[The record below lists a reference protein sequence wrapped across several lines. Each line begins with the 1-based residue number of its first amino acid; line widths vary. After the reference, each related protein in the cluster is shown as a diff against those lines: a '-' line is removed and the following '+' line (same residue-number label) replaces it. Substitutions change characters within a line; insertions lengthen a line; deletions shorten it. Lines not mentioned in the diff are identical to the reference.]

1 MNSSATPAR
10 TDEEEVKDKDG
21 LQQLGLRDAEQCRE
35 ALTRFYIECI
45 TRFNTPTN
53 EEYEEDSQT
62 NVYSSEDVTM
72 RRLIVYDTGRFRK
85 KKPDDENI
93 NIETLFSKR
102 VRKITPENK
111 AKIRAALDSLIQRQ
125 IETYTQYLGSLSL
138 HALASEVVTI
148 VRMYLTYRETEYINT
163 VKTLMEVAGPNAKER
178 LRKIKRE
185 GPSMDSTALDILN
198 KAAQEAEA
206 ETVPKLIYAH
216 LETKF
221 NRQLSKKKKELR
233 EVQLQLEEAK
243 NETAEANIVSQRLL
257 KENKELQE
265 RVKWWKTNCG
275 TQKNEADAK
284 VPADGSAA
292 DGATLSTSD
301 PSSNEASAEKE
312 VKFHTGLTPG
322 PSPAVTPARSRAHS
336 PVRRRTDDGIDRASD
351 KTMVRDL
358 ETTLQTKNK
367 RIGELEAE
375 LFKQK
380 YHVRASQQRLN
391 EANVDILNLKRQLA
405 SQKKKQGSQKRTT
418 R

>member
-1 MNSSATPAR
+1 
-10 TDEEEVKDKDG
+10 VKDKDG

-53 EEYEEDSQT
+53 EEYEEDSQFREGGGS
-62 NVYSSEDVTM
+62 NKEKEK
-72 RRLIVYDTGRFRK
+72 RKRRFRK

-111 AKIRAALDSLIQRQ
+111 AKIRAALDSLIQR
-125 IETYTQYLGSLSL
+125 QYLGSLSL

-405 SQKKKQGSQKRTT
+405 SQKKKQGGVVWKG
-418 R
+418 